1 VPEGEEKVVQKSKD
15 NTVKYLLAAIGV
27 LLFVLVMLFMVKQIS
42 QSTMRNQLQEGV
54 KADVQ
59 KDQPMS
65 GEATA
70 TGPAGLPINIT
81 GKNDLTVSTVD
92 KKMCVMR
99 FAVVPT
105 RDDIAPV
112 IADNVHRIMNRVLQL
127 LISKN
132 SENLVNEFSSGQL
145 NVEITKSLNELLRSD
160 FEALGGIMDKMPWG
174 NKTPREIKRIDIIK
188 FMVVE

>member
-1 VPEGEEKVVQKSKD
+1 MPEGEEKVVPKGKD

-27 LLFVLVMLFMVKQIS
+27 LLFVLVMLFMAKQIS
-42 QSTMRNQLQEGV
+42 QSTTRNQLQEGV
-54 KADVQ
+54 HADAQ

-65 GEATA
+65 GEVKA
-70 TGPAGLPINIT
+70 TGPSGLPINIT

-112 IADNVHRIMNRVLQL
+112 IGGNVHRIMNRVLQL

-132 SENLVNEFSSGQL
+132 SANLVKEFSSGQL
-145 NVEITKSLNELLRSD
+145 NVEITESLNGLLKSE
-160 FEALGGIMDKMPWG
+160 FESLGGMMDRMPWG
-174 NKTPREIKRIDIIK
+174 NKTPREIERIDIIK